1 MICLAFSVFSLSLK
15 KKSIQLMYDNM
26 FIHFNDTLRKM
37 LWEPP
42 CYGVLRTEI
51 NNRIESKIFFFLFLI
66 GYLTV

>member
-1 MICLAFSVFSLSLK
+1 
-15 KKSIQLMYDNM
+15 MYDNM

-51 NNRIESKIFFFLFLI
+51 NNRIKNIFFSFPNWLPNSVVQWVRAFTTNL
-66 GYLTV
+66 